1 MQISKL
7 SIKRVNVDYVVAA
20 ATSFDFVI
28 IFSFLSLMLF
38 LESGETN
45 EN

>member
-1 MQISKL
+1 MNLKD
-7 SIKRVNVDYVVAA
+7 VDYAVAVEI
-20 ATSFDFVI
+20 SFYFVI
-28 IFSFLSLMLF
+28 IFSFLSFMFF